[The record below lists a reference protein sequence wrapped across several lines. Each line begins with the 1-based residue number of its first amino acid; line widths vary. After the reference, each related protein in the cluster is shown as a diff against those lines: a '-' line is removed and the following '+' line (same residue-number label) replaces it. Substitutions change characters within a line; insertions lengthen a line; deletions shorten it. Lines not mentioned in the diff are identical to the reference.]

1 MEGTKKVVV
10 GIFVGGCLLLFGVGL
25 FLIGS
30 SNQLF
35 SKSFKVYAEFSKITG
50 IVDGSKVRVAGMDAG
65 TVTGIDV
72 PSRPEGK
79 FRIHFRIIEK
89 LHPLVRSDSVASIQT
104 DGLLGNKFLQVNAGS
119 SSAALAPD
127 KSMIQSTEPFD
138 WSDLMDQISK
148 AVDQVNVVLSDSKE
162 QLAAVLGQIEDVS
175 RSANVLIKDATPQ
188 VESILASADRIG
200 ANLDAIIDGVQQGRG
215 TVGAV
220 FKDEELS
227 ASVKRSVAKTEETVE
242 NIRDTTGSVKKIA
255 KDVEDSDIVPEVQ
268 RVVKDMQE
276 ITAKVKD
283 AVDKFQSSSG
293 EGGVMEDLQRTLA
306 HANEAMSDLSDNTEA
321 IKHNFFLRGF
331 FKRRGFYDLDALT
344 TSAYQDPDFGDG
356 FNRLRIWLESKDLF
370 EKDEKGLERL
380 SDEGKRKL
388 DEALTDVVTF
398 PRNGPLILEGYAS
411 QGTDAERYLLG
422 RQRADMVERYAV
434 RRFQLRPGYIGVV
447 SMSTAAPVT
456 ADASSPKSGIAIVS
470 FYK

>member
-35 SKSFKVYAEFSKITG
+35 SKSFEVYAEFSKITG
-50 IVDGSKVRVAGMDAG
+50 IVDGSKVRVGGMDAG
-65 TVTGIDV
+65 TVTSIDV

-104 DGLLGNKFLQVNAGS
+104 DGLLGNKFLQVDAGS

-188 VESILASADRIG
+188 VERILASADRIG

-242 NIRDTTGSVKKIA
+242 NVRDTTGSVKRIA
-255 KDVEDSDIVPEVQ
+255 KDIEDSNIVPEVQ
-268 RVVKDMQE
+268 RVVKELQQ
-276 ITAKVKD
+276 ISASVKN
-283 AVDKFQSSSG
+283 AVEKFQSSSG

-344 TSAYQDPDFGDG
+344 TTAYQDPDFGDG
-356 FNRLRIWLESKDLF
+356 FNRFRIWLESKDLF
-370 EKDEKGLERL
+370 EMDAKGQERL
-380 SDEGKRKL
+380 SDAGKRKL

-398 PRNGPLILEGYAS
+398 PRNGPLILEGYAY

-422 RQRADMVERYAV
+422 RQRADMVERYVV

-456 ADASSPKSGIAIVS
+456 ADANSPKSGVAIVS